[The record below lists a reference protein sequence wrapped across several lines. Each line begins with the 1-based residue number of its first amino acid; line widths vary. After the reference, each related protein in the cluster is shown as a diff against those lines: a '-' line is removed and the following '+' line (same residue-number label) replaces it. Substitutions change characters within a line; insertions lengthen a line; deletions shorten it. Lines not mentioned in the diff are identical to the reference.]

1 MSARVRAVAPSGLL
15 LVRLAPGVG
24 FPVRPRSLGVGVL
37 LVALTLAAS
46 VATLTLGRLG
56 IALAD
61 LPSALAGNATGKD
74 AFVVN
79 RLRGPRLATAAAV
92 GAAFGLSGALFQSV
106 TRNPLGSP
114 DVIGLGAGAG
124 AGAAVTALLLPGV
137 LPVSAGAVLGAAL
150 AMALVYVATGK
161 GFRSPGRLVVAGIGV
176 TAIANALIE
185 YVVYAVERDKASV
198 LKSYVNGSLNA
209 SAWDDAATAAL
220 ALVLCAPVV
229 AALARNLTAGEMGDD
244 TAESLGASPDLT
256 KTLAVLASIALSGA
270 AVAAAGPIA
279 FLALCSPQIAKRLT
293 RASGPHLT
301 LSTLTGALLLILADL
316 ASQHLPLFENLPVGI
331 YTMALGGAYLAYL
344 LVHEWRKGA
353 L

>member
-1 MSARVRAVAPSGLL
+1 MNTKAAAPAGQRLL
-15 LVRLAPGVG
+15 RLAPKVA
-24 FPVRPRSLGVGVL
+24 FPVRPRSLYAGLLLAVL
-37 LVALTLAAS
+37 LLLAS
-46 VATLTLGRLG
+46 VATLNLGRLG

-61 LPSALAGNATGKD
+61 LPGAVFGGEATGKN
-74 AFVVN
+74 AFVLN
-79 RLRGPRLATAAAV
+79 RLRGPRLATAASV
-92 GAAFGLSGALFQSV
+92 GAALGLSGALFQSV

-124 AGAAVTALLLPGV
+124 AGAAVTALLLPDV

-150 AMALVYVATGK
+150 AMVLVYFATGT
-161 GFRSPGRLVVAGIGV
+161 GFRNPGRLVVAGIGV
-176 TAIANALIE
+176 AAIANALIE

-209 SAWDDAATAAL
+209 SGWDDAATAAVAL
-220 ALVLCAPVV
+220 AICAPIVV
-229 AALARNLTAGEMGDD
+229 ALARNLAVVEMGDE
-244 TAESLGASPDLT
+244 TAESLGASPGRT
-256 KTLAVLASIALSGA
+256 KTVAVLASIALSGA

-293 RASGPHLT
+293 RASGPHLA
-301 LSTLTGALLLILADL
+301 LSALAGALLLILADL
-316 ASQHLPLFENLPVGI
+316 ASQHLPLFPDLPVGI

-344 LVHEWRKGA
+344 LLHEWRRGA